1 MVHGEKEPQGSEK
14 RQESKLV
21 LGIPKP
27 GPALGGKRFLLHSY
41 CSYLVAQ
48 CLVLPPCLPPEGA
61 PHCSWSERS
70 KMQIGT
76 SCYPTPEPSPLPHC
90 PGHKIQT
97 LCRGSQ
103 SSRQDL
109 PHPLSSQTSSPA
121 PPPHSLL
128 QLLGFLPY
136 LETIPTPMAPHSGL
150 CIYTHLYSQPQT
162 LPPPHPCLN
171 NFYSPSFTSWFTCHL
186 LWEGLLES
194 SPSRQVWVN

>member
-27 GPALGGKRFLLHSY
+27 GPALGGKRFFYTLTVLTWSPSVW
-41 CSYLVAQ
+41 CSGLAS
-48 CLVLPPCLPPEGA
+48 LPRGP
-61 PHCSWSERS
+61 PHCSRSEPS
-70 KMQIGT
+70 KMQIRT
-76 SCYPTPEPSPLPHC
+76 SCYPSPEPYSPHC

-97 LCRGSQ
+97 LSRGSQ

-109 PHPLSSQTSSPA
+109 FHPLSSRTSSPA

-128 QLLGFLPY
+128 QPLASCLIYKQSQHPWPPILASAFTHIYTLSLGHFFP
-136 LETIPTPMAPHSGL
+136 PHS
-150 CIYTHLYSQPQT
+150 
-162 LPPPHPCLN
+162 CLN

-194 SPSRQVWVN
+194 SPSRQV